1 MDAAIPTILLHLF
14 QGTEVD
20 KSDIRTVYSLFQDV
34 ERSVAFLHQYQKQFL
49 YDERGDE
56 GAMEVEPAA
65 AAAAGSSSAAAAAGA
80 AASASGKP
88 EAAMEEDDDA
98 DL

>member
-1 MDAAIPTILLHLF
+1 M
-14 QGTEVD
+14 
-20 KSDIRTVYSLFQDV
+20 YSLFQDV

-56 GAMEVEPAA
+56 GAMEVEPAGSAA